1 MLMGVLCRFLLS
13 ELVIRRLFC
22 PPTYYGFGRYL
33 IFFIFFT
40 STYFVARKYYTPKY
54 VNPRQNCPPFLLHL
68 LQIVYTCAVDD
79 KYQVWAGHSP
89 FPLWWHHWWVVGM
102 TVRWYDDIIGGRC
115 EDDCSSQRA
124 RRYLNLG
131 WESLPRKTS
140 NGLPYLRQRLAYTI
154 LISSKPSSASL
165 SSCPSVGCH
174 SGSWNWGQLG

>member
-33 IFFIFFT
+33 IFVILF
-40 STYFVARKYYTPKY
+40 YFYVFCGQKILHPKVCESATKLPPVSVA
-54 VNPRQNCPPFLLHL
+54 NSLHL
-68 LQIVYTCAVDD
+68 RCRWQISCMG
-79 KYQVWAGHSP
+79 WP
-89 FPLWWHHWWVVGM
+89 FTFSIMMTSLVGM

-154 LISSKPSSASL
+154 LVSSKPSSASL
-165 SSCPSVGCH
+165 SSCPNVGCH